1 MKTVFGRHRRR
12 GASLLIGVFLALSA
26 ACAPTQV
33 EKPAV
38 ERGDDAVITASVKA
52 ALERDPT
59 FSGWRIDV
67 ETSEGVVRLTGFVR
81 SQSDKE
87 RAQEIASETKGVKS
101 VRNELF
107 VRITP
112 R

>member
-1 MKTVFGRHRRR
+1 MKMVLGRHR
-12 GASLLIGVFLALSA
+12 GVAAALLFGVLLALCA

-33 EKPAV
+33 AKPAA
-38 ERGDDAVITASVKA
+38 EHGDDAVITASVKA

-67 ETSEGVVRLTGFVR
+67 HTSQGVVHLAGFVR

-87 RAQEIASETKGVKS
+87 RATQIAAEANGVKS
-101 VRNELF
+101 VQNNLF
-107 VRITP
+107 VRISP

>member
-1 MKTVFGRHRRR
+1 M
-12 GASLLIGVFLALSA
+12 
-26 ACAPTQV
+26 
-33 EKPAV
+33 
-38 ERGDDAVITASVKA
+38 
-52 ALERDPT
+52 
-59 FSGWRIDV
+59 